1 MEEIKEKKAG
11 HMYRKVENY
20 IKRHEMIRKGD
31 VVLAGVSGGGDSM
44 AMLAMLKGYQK
55 KLDFALG
62 AVHVHHGIRG
72 EEANRDE
79 ALVRQMCDL
88 WEIPFLA
95 YHYPVPEIAKEKKM
109 GLEETGR
116 MVRREAFQ
124 RACRDFSR
132 EIPMLTGKNVRVRI
146 ALAHNE
152 NDVAET
158 LLHNLC
164 RGTGLRGLASIQPVR
179 DSLIRPV
186 LCLKKTE
193 IQEFLEQENIPYV
206 TDSTNLTDDYT
217 RNRIRHKVIPLLEE
231 INTASVL
238 HMAETAELME
248 QAASCMERLGGLL
261 VEKYGKEQEGVFFL
275 ADGFWEEEPT
285 AAAYGIL
292 AVFERLSG
300 KRKDFTAAHVKS
312 ISGLRSLQTGR
323 KISLP
328 YGLVASR
335 TYGGI
340 FFEKVQ
346 SCEKETFPAADG
358 WSIPLSGK
366 VQLPVGKVTTK
377 IFFNEGYKIEEKK
390 YTKWFDY
397 DKIKNE
403 LSIRTR
409 QQGDYLIVDEKGSKK
424 KLNRYFIDEKIPSR
438 ERDRIL
444 LLTAGAE
451 VLWVLGGR
459 MNADYKITPQT
470 RRILEIQYQGG
481 ENNHE

>member
-55 KLDFALG
+55 KLDFTLG

-79 ALVRQMCDL
+79 ALVRQMCSL
-88 WEIPFLA
+88 WEIPFRA

-124 RACRDFSR
+124 RACQDFAR
-132 EIPMLTGKNVRVRI
+132 EIPLLTGKNVRVRI

-193 IQEFLEQENIPYV
+193 IQEFL
-206 TDSTNLTDDYT
+206 
-217 RNRIRHKVIPLLEE
+217 
-231 INTASVL
+231 
-238 HMAETAELME
+238 
-248 QAASCMERLGGLL
+248 
-261 VEKYGKEQEGVFFL
+261 
-275 ADGFWEEEPT
+275 
-285 AAAYGIL
+285 
-292 AVFERLSG
+292 
-300 KRKDFTAAHVKS
+300 
-312 ISGLRSLQTGR
+312 
-323 KISLP
+323 
-328 YGLVASR
+328 
-335 TYGGI
+335 
-340 FFEKVQ
+340 
-346 SCEKETFPAADG
+346 
-358 WSIPLSGK
+358 
-366 VQLPVGKVTTK
+366 
-377 IFFNEGYKIEEKK
+377 
-390 YTKWFDY
+390 
-397 DKIKNE
+397 
-403 LSIRTR
+403 
-409 QQGDYLIVDEKGSKK
+409 
-424 KLNRYFIDEKIPSR
+424 
-438 ERDRIL
+438 
-444 LLTAGAE
+444 
-451 VLWVLGGR
+451 
-459 MNADYKITPQT
+459 
-470 RRILEIQYQGG
+470 
-481 ENNHE
+481 

>member
-1 MEEIKEKKAG
+1 MEEINEIKAD

-44 AMLAMLKGYQK
+44 AMLAMLKEYQE

-72 EEANRDE
+72 KEADRDE
-79 ALVRQMCDL
+79 ALVRQMCNL

-95 YHYPVPEIAKEKKM
+95 YHYSVPEIAKEKKM

-124 RACRDFSR
+124 RASQDFAGKF
-132 EIPMLTGKNVRVRI
+132 PGLTGENVRVRI

-164 RGTGLRGLASIQPVR
+164 RGTGLRGLASILPVR
-179 DSLIRPV
+179 DPLIRPV

-193 IQEFLEQENIPYV
+193 IQEFLEQEHIPYV

-231 INTASVL
+231 INVASVQ
-238 HMAETAELME
+238 HMAEAAELME
-248 QAASCMERLGGLL
+248 QAASCMERLGRNLI
-261 VEKYGKEQEGVFFL
+261 EKYGKEQEGGFFL
-275 ADGFWEEEPT
+275 ADGFWEEEPA

-292 AVFERLSG
+292 EVLERLSG
-300 KRKDFTAAHVKS
+300 KRKDFTAAHIKS
-312 ISGLRSLQTGR
+312 ISGLRDLQTGR

-328 YGLVASR
+328 YGLMASR

-340 FFEKVQ
+340 FLEKVQ
-346 SCEKETFPAADG
+346 DYEKKSFSADSG
-358 WSIPLSGK
+358 WLISLPGK
-366 VQLPVGKVTTK
+366 VIFPEGEVTTK
-377 IFFNEGYKIEEKK
+377 IFFNEGHKIEEKK

-397 DKIKNE
+397 DKIENE

-409 QQGDYLIVDEKGSKK
+409 QQGDYLIVDEQGSKK

-444 LLTAGAE
+444 LLTAGSE

-459 MNADYKITPQT
+459 INARYKITPQT

-481 ENNHE
+481 KNNHE